1 MGHFKEFNVK
11 IILFSAKKTSNTL
24 ETFYVSLNTSVEGV
38 FNKVI
43 EWWVNIPTMEYQ
55 VFTWILDKTVVVK
68 RHGKVY

>member
-1 MGHFKEFNVK
+1 MGHFKKFNVK